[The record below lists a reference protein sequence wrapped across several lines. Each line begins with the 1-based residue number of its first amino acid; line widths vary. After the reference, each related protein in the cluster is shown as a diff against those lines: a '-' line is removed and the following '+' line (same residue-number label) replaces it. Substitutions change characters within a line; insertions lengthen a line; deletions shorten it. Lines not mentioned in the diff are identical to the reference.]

1 SSDFSA
7 AFLPKGCLLES
18 LSTGWLTD
26 ALARGTLPTG
36 DFTTAR
42 PGGAGFASD
51 FPDAFATGLP
61 TATCGLAPLPD
72 DVNLTGDFGF
82 AAIGFAAAGFAALD
96 GDAFEV
102 DGFDPDVFDI
112 AGFDRVAFAGA
123 FAAGFADGLPDADF
137 GDADTR
143 LRGFADF
150 AATGLLFEADFLPI
164 FFATEM
170 PDPF

>member
-1 SSDFSA
+1 MSFASGM
-7 AFLPKGCLLES
+7 PG
-18 LSTGWLTD
+18 D
-26 ALARGTLPTG
+26 AGL
-36 DFTTAR
+36 
-42 PGGAGFASD
+42 ASD

-61 TATCGLAPLPD
+61 AACCGLAPLPD
-72 DVNLTGDFGF
+72 VNLTGVFDF
-82 AAIGFAAAGFAALD
+82 AAVSFAAVDFAAAGFVALD
-96 GDAFEV
+96 GNAFEV
-102 DGFDPDVFDI
+102 DAFDIDVFDV
-112 AGFDRVAFAGA
+112 ADFDRAGLAGA
-123 FAAGFADGLPDADF
+123 LAAGFADGLPDADF